1 MVQRQNL
8 FVLMLLVSIAVISLT
23 ACSNGSDEVETDPTS
38 AGSQQSTPTV
48 DADKSTS
55 VPNPTERP
63 ADTQTPDSPTS
74 TAQPADPNDDRP
86 TATPTQGIAVGEPV
100 PGFSPIE
107 LPKRKITFSVSV
119 PENTPD
125 GEPIFL
131 TIVNIS
137 GGEHDRVRMKNLGAG
152 EWEATADVSDNA
164 MVRYT
169 YDRFEFIDDCCLQ
182 AETRESLGESF
193 RMQYRFLMAEP
204 GLDRVNDTVPMW
216 IDLQKPY
223 VEGQVTGFV
232 VDSKSGEP
240 ILDADVSIS
249 GVHVGTRV
257 DGTFKVPRLPAGE
270 HTVVVHSNTGDFNPV
285 QKIVTLAEGGA
296 AEVGF
301 AVSSTHLV
309 PVSFDVLLP
318 DTTPDTA
325 WVKLAGNIYSLGGR
339 IEHPAR
345 PNSPSNFF
353 IPRLE
358 RDGDHASGDFMLP
371 AGAFIE
377 YFYTIGPI
385 GVAQETAEQGRQVY
399 RSFVVGDE
407 GDRRSDSVQNWWNEG
422 WPLATL
428 RLFPPIGTPPGTPI
442 ALNMGPASWME
453 PDEDGSY
460 TTVVGGSPGGT
471 VNYRYILG
479 DAFHAEDGSD
489 EAIDGQRSF
498 VMPEGGGEVVDVIT
512 NWASQRDPSARRED
526 GSLAVKLRLSVPPET
541 PIDSQIFLV
550 GDRPALGDGVELT
563 QMAGNPWMY
572 AGEVVFGHDG
582 TLNFS
587 YELRSEGIESFAR
600 RIETDYDGQVVNDW
614 VTQWPGL
621 ASSVEERDGFIKG
634 YYTPDFF
641 GYTMIP
647 LSDSTY
653 KNIREHEGSAVVVS
667 SVWSYGQTQPIP
679 TLEYRGVHAGTVSTP
694 LEEAIIQA
702 QKAHDAGLDVFWGPQ
717 FNMEQAPGGF
727 ETYNGPKSDEWWIE
741 WMKLADEMWTW
752 QATVGEMIEAEY
764 MMLPGPLFHV
774 YDWIDRPDDHATVL
788 HIESEHK
795 RIIEKVRS
803 IYSGKIV
810 ITGSADRYV
819 FPGTADFNGVT
830 TYDVGVPKLPAD
842 TTVAEFVDYYEG
854 RFVERVDPIGD
865 RWGNPVFFY
874 TIHAPSVATESDP
887 SGEISQANA
896 LEALFQVIATR
907 PEIVAGL
914 SWSYEMIDIPLHP
927 GDGVRGRLAEAVLAK
942 WYAILGGSN

>member
-107 LPKRKITFSVSV
+107 LPKRKMTFSVSV

-240 ILDADVSIS
+240 ILEADVSIS

-285 QKIVTLAEGGA
+285 QKIVTLAEGGT

-325 WVKLAGNIYSLGGR
+325 WVKLAGNI
-339 IEHPAR
+339 
-345 PNSPSNFF
+345 
-353 IPRLE
+353 
-358 RDGDHASGDFMLP
+358 
-371 AGAFIE
+371 
-377 YFYTIGPI
+377 
-385 GVAQETAEQGRQVY
+385 
-399 RSFVVGDE
+399 
-407 GDRRSDSVQNWWNEG
+407 
-422 WPLATL
+422 
-428 RLFPPIGTPPGTPI
+428 
-442 ALNMGPASWME
+442 
-453 PDEDGSY
+453 
-460 TTVVGGSPGGT
+460 
-471 VNYRYILG
+471 
-479 DAFHAEDGSD
+479 
-489 EAIDGQRSF
+489 
-498 VMPEGGGEVVDVIT
+498 
-512 NWASQRDPSARRED
+512 
-526 GSLAVKLRLSVPPET
+526 
-541 PIDSQIFLV
+541 
-550 GDRPALGDGVELT
+550 
-563 QMAGNPWMY
+563 
-572 AGEVVFGHDG
+572 
-582 TLNFS
+582 
-587 YELRSEGIESFAR
+587 
-600 RIETDYDGQVVNDW
+600 
-614 VTQWPGL
+614 
-621 ASSVEERDGFIKG
+621 
-634 YYTPDFF
+634 
-641 GYTMIP
+641 
-647 LSDSTY
+647 
-653 KNIREHEGSAVVVS
+653 
-667 SVWSYGQTQPIP
+667 
-679 TLEYRGVHAGTVSTP
+679 
-694 LEEAIIQA
+694 
-702 QKAHDAGLDVFWGPQ
+702 
-717 FNMEQAPGGF
+717 
-727 ETYNGPKSDEWWIE
+727 
-741 WMKLADEMWTW
+741 
-752 QATVGEMIEAEY
+752 
-764 MMLPGPLFHV
+764 
-774 YDWIDRPDDHATVL
+774 
-788 HIESEHK
+788 
-795 RIIEKVRS
+795 
-803 IYSGKIV
+803 
-810 ITGSADRYV
+810 
-819 FPGTADFNGVT
+819 
-830 TYDVGVPKLPAD
+830 
-842 TTVAEFVDYYEG
+842 
-854 RFVERVDPIGD
+854 
-865 RWGNPVFFY
+865 
-874 TIHAPSVATESDP
+874 
-887 SGEISQANA
+887 
-896 LEALFQVIATR
+896 
-907 PEIVAGL
+907 
-914 SWSYEMIDIPLHP
+914 
-927 GDGVRGRLAEAVLAK
+927 
-942 WYAILGGSN
+942 